1 MRSFLSA
8 APPVRPLCGCVRQ
21 RRQGSAP
28 SRRVRR
34 PQPGALPG
42 TGPVVFG
49 TRAGWL
55 SVPPPSGAA
64 PPAGPCGTARGRG
77 LSPAGRG
84 SAGPLLAARGRVPG
98 ADWLPPRPRG
108 VPAAGAPTAP
118 LTARSRRQRERS
130 GREAMSCGELF
141 QVYSARAVAPPAMP
155 VDLAM
160 RLCGSHSPPIRKL
173 LNSYEE
179 LRGNR
184 GRKPLRSCL
193 NQKLSAE
200 PERRDSTKSS
210 KGQKK
215 KRVVFADMKGLS
227 LTAVRFFSKIEE
239 DLCDLQHALSDLAC
253 FRPRLQDLCP
263 EVCRYV
269 LDFPQPSV
277 DYTTFRSRLHSNL
290 VCLENC
296 LIQDRALS
304 GTVKVR
310 NIEYEKKVMVRI
322 SFDGWKSFRDIS
334 CQYMH
339 STYGSAD
346 TDIFSFEL
354 ALPKPSV
361 SCRATEFC
369 ISFQCGQNTHWD
381 NNHGRN
387 YRICHTGMICSPSH
401 AVKSS
406 SRAWEHLGTSRAAA
420 LVLSHLQT
428 WRRSETQAPYW

>member
-1 MRSFLSA
+1 
-8 APPVRPLCGCVRQ
+8 
-21 RRQGSAP
+21 
-28 SRRVRR
+28 
-34 PQPGALPG
+34 
-42 TGPVVFG
+42 
-49 TRAGWL
+49 
-55 SVPPPSGAA
+55 
-64 PPAGPCGTARGRG
+64 
-77 LSPAGRG
+77 
-84 SAGPLLAARGRVPG
+84 
-98 ADWLPPRPRG
+98 
-108 VPAAGAPTAP
+108 
-118 LTARSRRQRERS
+118 
-130 GREAMSCGELF
+130 
-141 QVYSARAVAPPAMP
+141 MP
-155 VDLAM
+155 VDLAV
-160 RLCGSHSPPIRKL
+160 RLCLSHSPPIRKL

-200 PERRDSTKSS
+200 PEPERRDGARSS

-253 FRPRLQDLCP
+253 FRPRLWESQ
-263 EVCRYV
+263 VCRYV
-269 LDFPQPSV
+269 LDFPQPSA
-277 DYTTFRSRLHSNL
+277 DYVAFRSSLHNNL
-290 VCLENC
+290 VCLESC

-310 NIEYEKKVMVRI
+310 NIEYEKKVTVRI
-322 SFDGWKSFRDIS
+322 TFDGWKSFRDIS

-354 ALPKPSV
+354 TLPKPSI
-361 SCRATEFC
+361 CHRATEFC
-369 ISFQCGQNTHWD
+369 ISFQCGQKTHWD
-381 NNHGRN
+381 NNNGKN
-387 YRICHTGMICSPSH
+387 YKIGHVGVTRSPSC
-401 AVKSS
+401 ALKSAN
-406 SRAWEHLGTSRAAA
+406 RTWEHLGTSGAAA

>member
-1 MRSFLSA
+1 M
-8 APPVRPLCGCVRQ
+8 PLLP
-21 RRQGSAP
+21 SAP
-28 SRRVRR
+28 STAERCGRERYR
-34 PQPGALPG
+34 AEDGFRYPGWPGACAP
-42 TGPVVFG
+42 F
-49 TRAGWL
+49 
-55 SVPPPSGAA
+55 SGAA
-64 PPAGPCGTARGRG
+64 PGARPRGSGRQAR
-77 LSPAGRG
+77 PGRG
-84 SAGPLLAARGRVPG
+84 SAAPLLAARGVSRALIGCCAGCPG
-98 ADWLPPRPRG
+98 RPRSHG
-108 VPAAGAPTAP
+108 SIEQREGSGTGRAGLRGGSAGPGCGERPLAAGDAPPDP
-118 LTARSRRQRERS
+118 LFASR
-130 GREAMSCGELF
+130 LF
-141 QVYSARAVAPPAMP
+141 QVRSARAITPPAMP
-155 VDLAM
+155 VDLAV
-160 RLCGSHSPPIRKL
+160 RVCLSHSPPICKL
-173 LNSYEE
+173 LNSYDE
-179 LRGNR
+179 LRVSR

-193 NQKLSAE
+193 NQKLSTEPE

-253 FRPRLQDLCP
+253 FRPRLRSSCR

-277 DYTTFRSRLHSNL
+277 DYVTFRSRLHSNL

-322 SFDGWKSFRDIS
+322 TFDGWKSFRDVS

-346 TDIFSFEL
+346 TDTFSFEL
-354 ALPKPSV
+354 ALPKPSI

-369 ISFQCGQNTHWD
+369 ISFQCRQKTHWD

-387 YRICHTGMICSPSH
+387 YRICPVGVTRPPSR
-401 AVKSS
+401 AVKSAS
-406 SRAWEHLGTSRAAA
+406 SAWEHLGTSRAAA

-428 WRRSETQAPYW
+428 WRRTETQAPYW